1 LIIPRMTAIADFEQK
16 WCQRGKNANC
26 SFKLW

>member
-1 LIIPRMTAIADFEQK
+1 MTAIADFEQK